1 MIWSIVIDASR
12 IVCGAGYC
20 FISLWTVIG
29 TEHGRDF
36 MIYYII
42 LCVKLKHISMLVAIL
57 YSFHL
62 VDFETIVDLNSSLIC
77 Y

>member
-1 MIWSIVIDASR
+1 
-12 IVCGAGYC
+12 
-20 FISLWTVIG
+20 
-29 TEHGRDF
+29 

-42 LCVKLKHISMLVAIL
+42 LCVEKLKHTSMLVAIL

-62 VDFETIVDLNSSLIC
+62 GDFETIVDLNSSLIC